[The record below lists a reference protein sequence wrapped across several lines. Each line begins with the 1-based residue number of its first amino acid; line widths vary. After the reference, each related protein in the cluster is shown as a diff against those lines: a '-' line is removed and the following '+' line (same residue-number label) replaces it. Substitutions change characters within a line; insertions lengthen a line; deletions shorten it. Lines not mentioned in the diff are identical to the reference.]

1 MFENRQEMHPEGMKD
16 QGCGKSGKFLG
27 RAYKVQKFGG
37 QASVQGYIES
47 ESDEIDQGI
56 AERVEEWQRHAKKNV
71 GGLYGAGDYYDYV
84 WVTRLPVAPFTFF
97 RRGPFSRAR
106 SFIPYVNQCSIILNF
121 KPEYL
126 KFMNMFQSSN
136 LLGNE
141 AGVPGCLLAEQNA
154 NAATGGQCTLANSLS
169 QIENTTS
176 RVAFTGDN
184 LAKPS
189 LRVKWVAPAKGMQL
203 ANSYSFLVPKYPRSS
218 QPNNTDRHS
227 FLSPHNF
234 SEVNVIGITTRLVY
248 YKILEPLLVHRQDS
262 FSYLRIVS
270 H

>member
-1 MFENRQEMHPEGMKD
+1 
-16 QGCGKSGKFLG
+16 
-27 RAYKVQKFGG
+27 
-37 QASVQGYIES
+37 
-47 ESDEIDQGI
+47 DQGI
-56 AERVEEWQRHAKKNV
+56 AERVEEWQRNATKNNT
-71 GGLYGAGDYYDYV
+71 GTYTAADYYEYI

-154 NAATGGQCTLANSLS
+154 NAATGGQCTNANSLS
-169 QIENTTS
+169 QVENTTS
-176 RVAFTGDN
+176 RVTFTGDG

-203 ANSYSFLVPKYPRSS
+203 ANSYSFSVPKYQIYKKEWASTDADFSKVLTSS
-218 QPNNTDRHS
+218 TGHS
-227 FLSPHNF
+227 VTWANIQLETLPKWIFIVCAPKEQDLGAP
-234 SEVNVIGITTRLVY
+234 VTT
-248 YKILEPLLVHRQDS
+248 
-262 FSYLRIVS
+262 LRDYGRGKYDCGYQNCY
-270 H
+270 